1 MRRRTVTMRD
11 APAHW
16 TVNVP
21 RATLRSRVPVQVEH
35 SERRLLLGMP
45 VEDRD
50 MDRGDALRGRRNET
64 QNLGSRLH

>member
-1 MRRRTVTMRD
+1 MRRRTVTMRE
-11 APAHW
+11 APAHR

-35 SERRLLLGMP
+35 SERCLLLGMP

-50 MDRGDALRGRRNET
+50 MDRGDALHGRRNET
-64 QNLGSRLH
+64 QNLGTRLH